1 MASRLVKVIIK
12 RWSMSFNPL
21 RRHNVSSFN
30 SNLLLSFYF
39 YFSWFIS
46 WFNGLILNLV
56 NFYILIFYIGSDVY
70 VFILFVFLLLSKN
83 FLNILIIF
91 RFSWKLNSIII
102 IFIELVLVIV
112 EYCLV
117 ASIEITFSNFNDII
131 IVLVKIFINR
141 FKLAKSL
148 FQILMIFVKITN
160 FVLYL
165 ITSWIVISWFGYLV
179 NLSNFRSNNFNV
191 IVGSLY
197 FSSNLICCDFNCFNF
212 NIVLFNSL
220 SSSINISSLISSS
233 NSLFLL
239 TKFSN
244 SGLQFGDL
252 IIN

>member
-56 NFYILIFYIGSDVY
+56 KFYILIFYIDSDVY

-117 ASIEITFSNFNDII
+117 ASIEIAFSNFNYII

-165 ITSWIVISWFGYLV
+165 ITSWIVISWF
-179 NLSNFRSNNFNV
+179 
-191 IVGSLY
+191 
-197 FSSNLICCDFNCFNF
+197 C
-212 NIVLFNSL
+212 
-220 SSSINISSLISSS
+220 
-233 NSLFLL
+233 
-239 TKFSN
+239 
-244 SGLQFGDL
+244 
-252 IIN
+252 

>member
-56 NFYILIFYIGSDVY
+56 NFYILIFYIDSDVC

-117 ASIEITFSNFNDII
+117 ASIEIAFSNFNDII

-165 ITSWIVISWFGYLV
+165 ITSWIVISWF
-179 NLSNFRSNNFNV
+179 
-191 IVGSLY
+191 
-197 FSSNLICCDFNCFNF
+197 C
-212 NIVLFNSL
+212 
-220 SSSINISSLISSS
+220 
-233 NSLFLL
+233 
-239 TKFSN
+239 
-244 SGLQFGDL
+244 
-252 IIN
+252 

>member
-56 NFYILIFYIGSDVY
+56 KFYILIFYIDSDVC

-102 IFIELVLVIV
+102 IFIELILVIV

-148 FQILMIFVKITN
+148 FQILMIFVEITN
-160 FVLYL
+160 FILYL
-165 ITSWIVISWFGYLV
+165 ITSWIVISWF
-179 NLSNFRSNNFNV
+179 
-191 IVGSLY
+191 
-197 FSSNLICCDFNCFNF
+197 C
-212 NIVLFNSL
+212 
-220 SSSINISSLISSS
+220 
-233 NSLFLL
+233 
-239 TKFSN
+239 
-244 SGLQFGDL
+244 
-252 IIN
+252 